1 MTTTT
6 TESAETPAEP
16 AAAKSKRRWC
26 RWTRLVV
33 VLTALWS
40 AVLLAHLLLSGRVWW
55 WSLIEMVP
63 PFALLVPPLL
73 LAVLAIWVARGVRWR
88 LWTVAA
94 AAFAIAYPMAGLHV
108 GALFTNEPSGGDAE
122 VTVFTWNTDYW
133 HTRWDDPEA
142 FYDYLLEQDADV
154 YLLTEYLT
162 RTDRVEEIDDEAAL
176 REHFPDYEIV
186 IASEQVTLSRLPIT
200 DWAALDTEAL
210 IDADDPGAPPADDP
224 WREYWTTKILRTDIE
239 VDGQIVSMYNMHLSV
254 PVPTGEVS
262 ALKPEFYDYVEAQ
275 FQRRSSQFTIL
286 NEDLDAN
293 PNPVFIGGDLNST
306 TLSSGVAELR
316 DRLEC
321 PEPDDVLPVTWPQIR
336 FPFPQWWRLD
346 WACTGPGV
354 SITDY
359 RIHSSEGLSDHAAQ
373 SVGLDLL

>member
-1 MTTTT
+1 MTA
-6 TESAETPAEP
+6 TETETDAEAAPETPP
-16 AAAKSKRRWC
+16 RRRWC

-33 VLTALWS
+33 ALTAMWS

-63 PFALLVPPLL
+63 PFALLVPPALI
-73 LAVLAIWVARGVRWR
+73 AVLAIWVDRGVRWR

-94 AAFAIAYPMAGLHV
+94 AVFAIAYPMAGLHL
-108 GALFTNEPSGGDAE
+108 GALVSDGTAEGDVD

-162 RTDRVEEIDDEAAL
+162 RTDRVERIDDEAAL

-210 IDADDPGAPPADDP
+210 IGPEDPGAPPADDP

-239 VDGQIVSMYNMHLSV
+239 VGDRIVSMYNMHLSV
-254 PVPTGEVS
+254 PVPTGES
-262 ALKPEFYDYVEAQ
+262 SPLQSEFYDYVEAQ

-293 PNPVFIGGDLNST
+293 PHPVFIGGDLNST

-321 PEPDDVLPVTWPQIR
+321 PEPDQLMPTTWPEIR

-346 WACTGPGV
+346 WACTGPGLSV
-354 SITDY
+354 AEYRITD
-359 RIHSSEGLSDHAAQ
+359 SAGLSDHAAQ
-373 SVGLDLL
+373 HVGLEVD